1 MTESLFLTAF
11 FMGLAGSGHCI
22 AMCGG
27 IASSLQF
34 AIEDKNKAQ
43 QYGLLYN
50 LGRLLS
56 YSLCGALVGG
66 ISSVFAKQSN
76 DFSLFL
82 SFISGIFM
90 VLVGLYIMRLT
101 ASLNWLEKF
110 GKLTIWQHIVKLN
123 KYLLPLNTKKKALA
137 YGALWGWL
145 PCGLVYS
152 ALTWAI
158 TTQSASSGA
167 LFMASFALGTLPAM
181 IGLSFAAQTINNWLN
196 NSIIRIVLGN
206 ILVFYGLYLLAIA
219 AQNALY

>member
-1 MTESLFLTAF
+1 MTVSLFLTAF

-34 AIEDKNKAQ
+34 AIEDKSKAQ
-43 QYGLLYN
+43 QYALLYN
-50 LGRLLS
+50 IGRLLS

-66 ISSVFAKQSN
+66 ISSIFAQQSN

-82 SFISGIFM
+82 SFLSAIFM
-90 VLVGLYIMRLT
+90 VLVGLYIMRLA
-101 ASLNWLEKF
+101 ASLNWLERF
-110 GKLTIWQHIVKLN
+110 GKYAIWQHIFKLN
-123 KYLLPLNTKKKALA
+123 KYLLPLNSKKKALA

-158 TTQSASSGA
+158 TTQSATSGS
-167 LFMASFALGTLPAM
+167 LFMASFAMGTLPAM
-181 IGLSFAAQTINNWLN
+181 IGLGFAAQTLKSWLN
-196 NSIIRIVLGN
+196 NSIIRIILGN
-206 ILVFYGLYLLAIA
+206 ILVFYGLYLLTIA
-219 AQNALY
+219 TKNALH

>member
-1 MTESLFLTAF
+1 MTASLFLTAF

-34 AIEDKNKAQ
+34 AIEDKSKAQ
-43 QYGLLYN
+43 QYALLYN
-50 LGRLLS
+50 IGRLLS

-66 ISSVFAKQSN
+66 ISSIFAQQSN

-82 SFISGIFM
+82 SFLSAIFM
-90 VLVGLYIMRLT
+90 VLVGLYIMRLA
-101 ASLNWLEKF
+101 ASLNWLERF
-110 GKLTIWQHIVKLN
+110 GKYAIWQHIFKLN
-123 KYLLPLNTKKKALA
+123 KYLLPLNSKKKALA

-158 TTQSASSGA
+158 TTQSATSGS
-167 LFMASFALGTLPAM
+167 LFMASFAMGTLPAM
-181 IGLSFAAQTINNWLN
+181 IGLGFAAQTLKSWLN
-196 NSIIRIVLGN
+196 NSIIRIILGN
-206 ILVFYGLYLLAIA
+206 ILVFYGLYLLTIA
-219 AQNALY
+219 TKNALH

>member
-1 MTESLFLTAF
+1 MTETLFLTAF

-34 AIEDKNKAQ
+34 AIEDKNKSQ
-43 QYGLLYN
+43 QYALLYN
-50 LGRLLS
+50 IGRLIS
-56 YSLCGALVGG
+56 YSICGALVGG
-66 ISSVFAKQSN
+66 ISAIFAKQSN
-76 DFSLFL
+76 NFSLAL

-90 VLVGLYIMRLT
+90 VLVGLYIMRLA
-101 ASLNWLEKF
+101 ASLNWLEKL
-110 GKLTIWQHIVKLN
+110 GKFAVWQHIVKLN
-123 KYLLPLNTKKKALA
+123 KYLLPLNSKKKAVA

-158 TTQSASSGA
+158 TTQSALSGA

-181 IGLSFAAQTINNWLN
+181 IGLSFAAQTLKKWLN

-206 ILVFYGLYLLAIA
+206 IIVFYGLYLLTIA
-219 AQNALY
+219 TKNALH

>member
-1 MTESLFLTAF
+1 MNESLFLTAF

-34 AIEDKNKAQ
+34 AIDDKSKAQ
-43 QYGLLYN
+43 QYALLYN
-50 LGRLLS
+50 IGRLIS

-66 ISSVFAKQSN
+66 ISAIFSKQSN

-82 SFISGIFM
+82 SFVSGIFM
-90 VLVGLYIMRLT
+90 VLVGLYIMRLA

-110 GKLTIWQHIVKLN
+110 GKYAIWQHIVKLN
-123 KYLLPLNTKKKALA
+123 KYLLPLNSKKKALA

-158 TTQSASSGA
+158 TTQSAFSGA

-181 IGLSFAAQTINNWLN
+181 VGLGFAAQTIKTWLN
-196 NSIIRIVLGN
+196 NSIIRIILGN

-219 AQNALY
+219 TKNALH

>member
-34 AIEDKNKAQ
+34 AIEDKTKAQ
-43 QYGLLYN
+43 QFTLLYN
-50 LGRLLS
+50 FGRLIS
-56 YSLCGALVGG
+56 YSIAGALVGG
-66 ISSVFAKQSN
+66 ISAIFASQSN
-76 DFSLFL
+76 NFSLIL
-82 SFISGIFM
+82 SFISGLFM
-90 VLVGLYIMRLT
+90 VLVGLYIMRLA

-110 GKLTIWQHIVKLN
+110 GKYAIWQHIVKFN
-123 KYLLPLNTKKKALA
+123 KYLLPLNSKKKALA

-158 TTQSASSGA
+158 TTQNAISGA

-181 IGLSFAAQTINNWLN
+181 IGFGFAAQSIKKWLN
-196 NSIIRIVLGN
+196 NTIIRMLLGN
-206 ILVFYGLYLLAIA
+206 ILVFYGLYLLTIA
-219 AQNALY
+219 TKNALH